1 MEKENIPLPAV
12 LDVLLEW
19 HKLVYDVLFVQE
31 PPWRLIRSAPS
42 AVSVEGEEVV
52 GAPNHPS
59 WLAMVRPPDPDMH
72 PRVMAYV
79 STRLSAWR
87 PSMRRDIIDHRDVLV
102 LSLFAEGHTFNF
114 MNVYSDNEFTA
125 IRLLAARAD
134 TLPQF
139 HYMGG
144 DFNCHSSA
152 WDPVPRP
159 ANVAASHWL
168 LEAAATIGLE
178 LGTVSNPGPTHIPRD
193 ASKRPSVIDLV
204 FLPVAL
210 SASVSTER
218 VIQNMLDSDHIPLLT
233 HVPVSPAVR
242 TALRRCLPSDPEKV
256 QAFLDDLVAKL
267 RLIVP
272 DDVAETPDDVEAA
285 ASAVASAFSEAWLAH
300 SRDSNVT
307 RRSNPWWNEACAT
320 ALQQHRASRDPADWA
335 HFRRTVKEAKRVFF
349 DAQIAEIAV
358 KSKRPW
364 DLMNWVQQRK
374 LPPCEAIQYQGQPCH
389 EMSAL
394 WDALHGTYN
403 AASGR
408 ACDMTVL
415 DPLPDAPTRGN
426 TMPPKA
432 KGVAPDPPGSR
443 AASSSNIP
451 RPGTAGPAPAT
462 SSPDP
467 SGATSA
473 REYYSTPTP
482 GVPLRIRS
490 ATTSRVASRASSP
503 IRTATAAQESSPAPG
518 SPDSEEEAEDEPMSG
533 DTPTSTPA
541 PAYLALTDS
550 ADAAE
555 LDFSAIT
562 AALSS
567 AHTWLVS
574 NSEYDDTAHNNRLFT
589 QRLYNLVDTAISA
602 GFGGVPTW
610 DDETLQHAFEGLFSP
625 PTIPTST
632 QDVAPTSSAPPPP
645 PPAASRLQD
654 VDTVMADASA
664 PPQGPNTGK
673 GKSVDRP
680 PPKQTPK
687 PAPAS
692 KPIAARYKKPPP
704 PPTIARP
711 PRRSYAA
718 AARDIAPAPLPRAA
732 APAHV
737 ATPAARKRGKKVTP
751 AYTRT
756 GPSRRGIMV
765 TFQAEAPT
773 ASLSIL
779 VARINAALKNSRS
792 SLVIDS
798 ARVAFSGW
806 VLAASNVPSE
816 AELNTVRLVIY
827 SVCANHSDPKPWV
840 GLPASTSY
848 LRIMGAPYFNDRTGT
863 VRMQPSDFETK
874 LLAAPFRDLVQ
885 LSGPP
890 RIVRDSRTAWTC
902 TVYFNIH
909 DSQTG
914 ARASQL
920 IKRELM
926 FGNVVCPIQGTRA
939 NSGTPHCMRC
949 HRWGHPTTACMARAT
964 VCAHCAGPHNEDNHR
979 EAAACCQAKPKA
991 NPPVPATAAGAPC
1004 PHSPHCVNCGGD
1016 HLATARKCVFFRNR
1030 FDREWITARYAQEP
1044 PWRLIRSAPSA
1055 VSVEGEEVVG
1065 APNHPSWLA
1074 MVRPPDP
1081 DMHPRVMAYVSTRLS
1096 AWRPSMRRDIIDHR
1110 DVLVL
1115 SLFAEGH
1122 TFNFMNV
1129 YSDNE
1134 FTAIRLLAARAD
1146 TLPQFHY
1153 MGGDFNCHSSAWD
1166 PVPRPANVAASHW
1179 LLEAAATIGLEL
1191 GTVSNPGPT
1200 HIPRDASKRP
1210 SVIDLVFLPVAL
1222 SASVSTE
1229 RVIQNMLDSD
1239 HIPLLTHVP
1248 VSPAVRTALRRCL
1261 PSDPEKVQAF
1271 LDDLVAKL
1279 RLIVPDDVAET
1290 PDDVEAAASAVAS
1303 AFSEAWLAHS
1313 RDSNVTR
1320 RSNPWWNEAC
1330 ATALQQHR
1338 ASRDPADWAHFRR
1351 TVKEAKRVFFDAQI
1365 AEIAVKS
1372 KRPWDLM
1379 NWVQQRKL
1387 PPCEAI
1393 QYQGQPCHEMS
1404 ALWDALHGTYN
1415 AASGHLLQGR
1425 TT

>member
-1 MEKENIPLPAV
+1 MCHQLPN
-12 LDVLLEW
+12 
-19 HKLVYDVLFVQE
+19 
-31 PPWRLIRSAPS
+31 S
-42 AVSVEGEEVV
+42 
-52 GAPNHPS
+52 
-59 WLAMVRPPDPDMH
+59 
-72 PRVMAYV
+72 
-79 STRLSAWR
+79 
-87 PSMRRDIIDHRDVLV
+87 
-102 LSLFAEGHTFNF
+102 
-114 MNVYSDNEFTA
+114 
-125 IRLLAARAD
+125 
-134 TLPQF
+134 
-139 HYMGG
+139 
-144 DFNCHSSA
+144 
-152 WDPVPRP
+152 
-159 ANVAASHWL
+159 
-168 LEAAATIGLE
+168 
-178 LGTVSNPGPTHIPRD
+178 
-193 ASKRPSVIDLV
+193 
-204 FLPVAL
+204 
-210 SASVSTER
+210 
-218 VIQNMLDSDHIPLLT
+218 
-233 HVPVSPAVR
+233 
-242 TALRRCLPSDPEKV
+242 
-256 QAFLDDLVAKL
+256 
-267 RLIVP
+267 
-272 DDVAETPDDVEAA
+272 
-285 ASAVASAFSEAWLAH
+285 
-300 SRDSNVT
+300 
-307 RRSNPWWNEACAT
+307 
-320 ALQQHRASRDPADWA
+320 
-335 HFRRTVKEAKRVFF
+335 
-349 DAQIAEIAV
+349 
-358 KSKRPW
+358 
-364 DLMNWVQQRK
+364 
-374 LPPCEAIQYQGQPCH
+374 
-389 EMSAL
+389 
-394 WDALHGTYN
+394 
-403 AASGR
+403 
-408 ACDMTVL
+408 
-415 DPLPDAPTRGN
+415 N

-443 AASSSNIP
+443 AASLSNIP
-451 RPGTAGPAPAT
+451 CPGTAGPVPAT

-482 GVPLRIRS
+482 GVPLHIRS

-503 IRTATAAQESSPAPG
+503 IRTATAAQESLPAPG
-518 SPDSEEEAEDEPMSG
+518 SPDSKEEAEDKPMSG
-533 DTPTSTPA
+533 DTPTSTPT

-567 AHTWLVS
+567 THTWLVS
-574 NSEYDDTAHNNRLFT
+574 NSEYDNTAHNNRLFT

-610 DDETLQHAFEGLFSP
+610 DNKTLQHAFEALFSP
-625 PTIPTST
+625 PTISTST
-632 QDVAPTSSAPPPP
+632 QDVVPTSSAPPPP
-645 PPAASRLQD
+645 PPAASMLQD

-673 GKSVDRP
+673 GKSVDHP
-680 PPKQTPK
+680 PPKQAPK
-687 PAPAS
+687 PALAS

-704 PPTIARP
+704 PPTIAKRP
-711 PRRSYAA
+711 CHLYAA
-718 AARDIAPAPLPRAA
+718 AACDNAPAPLPRAA
-732 APAHV
+732 APAPV
-737 ATPAARKRGKKVTP
+737 ATPAVRKCGKKVTP
-751 AYTRT
+751 TYTCT

-816 AELNTVRLVIY
+816 AELNTVCLVIY
-827 SVCANHSDPKPWV
+827 SVCANHLDPKPWV

-848 LRIMGAPYFNDRTGT
+848 LWIMGAPYFNDGTGT
-863 VRMQPSDFETK
+863 IRMQPSDFETK
-874 LLAAPFRDLVQ
+874 LLAVLFRELVQ

-890 RIVRDSRTAWTC
+890 RIVRNSRTAWTC

-909 DSQTG
+909 DSQTS
-914 ARASQL
+914 ACASQL

-926 FGNVVCPIQGTRA
+926 FGNVVCPIHGTRA
-939 NSGTPHCMRC
+939 NSGTPHCMCC

-964 VCAHCAGPHNEDNHR
+964 VCAHCAGPHNEDDHH

-1004 PHSPHCVNCGGD
+1004 PHSPHYVNCGGD

-1030 FDREWITARYAQEP
+1030 FDRKWITARYAQEP

-1081 DMHPRVMAYVSTRLS
+1081 DMNPCVMAYVSTWLS
-1096 AWRPSMRRDIIDHR
+1096 TWRPSMCRDIIDHR

-1129 YSDNE
+1129 YSDNK

-1166 PVPRPANVAASHW
+1166 PVPCPANVAASHW

-1200 HIPRDASKRP
+1200 HIPRDASKHP
-1210 SVIDLVFLPVAL
+1210 SVIDMVFLPVAL

-1229 RVIQNMLDSD
+1229 RVIQNMLDLD

-1248 VSPAVRTALRRCL
+1248 VLPAVRTALRRCL

-1271 LDDLVAKL
+1271 LDNLVAKL
-1279 RLIVPDDVAET
+1279 RLIVPDNVAET

-1303 AFSEAWLAHS
+1303 TFSEAWLAHS

-1338 ASRDPADWAHFRR
+1338 AARDPADWAHLRR
-1351 TVKEAKRVFFDAQI
+1351 TVKEAKHVFFDAQI

-1415 AASGHLLQGR
+1415 AARGHTLYPTHQRAGGLPSHCKSS
-1425 TT
+1425 TTRYCCAQTDLHQDQTT